1 MTKRAFLHGRIAL
14 LLMVLAAC
22 THPPAVSTGGS
33 SIDCQG
39 IVDGLVSVRTS
50 PELADGTTYTDFLNG
65 LAAGTLEGFDVND
78 YFSVLT
84 HLSMEPGYTL
94 DYVYDYG
101 FLAGEPILYARPV
114 NQAPYETYSA
124 FAESEYPDDFPDIQ
138 KLRHDFTAHIQA
150 DDTPEGFLELLALR
164 TMGSQFYL
172 HWHAAY
178 HDAEII
184 CNQATLEAL
193 IAERRYS
200 RMAFSPGVLK
210 KARAIDFEPVIALDE
225 DTVTVR
231 LVTFT
236 DWGGFIEETTI
247 LSRSFPHTILLQEQR
262 VLVEYDCGIVY

>member
-1 MTKRAFLHGRIAL
+1 MTKRALLYGRIAL
-14 LLMVLAAC
+14 LLLVVTAC
-22 THPPAVSTGGS
+22 THPPAVSTGAS

-39 IVDGLVSVRTS
+39 IVDGLVSVRTF

-65 LAAGTLEGFDVND
+65 LADGTLEGFDVND

-84 HLSMEPGYTL
+84 HLSMEPSYTL

-124 FAESEYPDDFPDIQ
+124 FAESEYPDDFPDIR
-138 KLRHDFTAHIQA
+138 KLRHDFTAHIQV
-150 DDTPEGFLELLALR
+150 DDTPEGFFELLALR

-172 HWHAAY
+172 YWHGAY
-178 HDAEII
+178 HDAEIV
-184 CNQATLEAL
+184 CNQAALEAL
-193 IAERRYS
+193 IAEHRDY
-200 RMAFSPGVLK
+200 RMAFSPGVLRK
-210 KARAIDFEPVIALDE
+210 TRAIDFEPVIALDA

-231 LVTFT
+231 LVIFT
-236 DWGGFIEETTI
+236 DWGGFIEETTT

-262 VLVEYDCGIVY
+262 VLVEYDCGIVF